1 MIFKSWRINRL
12 YVRLLWI
19 ITAIIQLYFNF

>member
-12 YVRLLWI
+12 YVRLL
-19 ITAIIQLYFNF
+19 